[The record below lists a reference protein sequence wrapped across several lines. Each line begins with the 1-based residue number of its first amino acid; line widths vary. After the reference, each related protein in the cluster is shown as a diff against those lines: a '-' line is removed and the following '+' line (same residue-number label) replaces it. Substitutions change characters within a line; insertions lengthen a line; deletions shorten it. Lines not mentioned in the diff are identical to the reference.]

1 MSIKPPT
8 VVSPEPSV
16 SAPPAVP
23 VSSRSRFFVHRQ
35 KVRLRQL
42 PGGSVHSVGEARSA
56 RDRVRS
62 SGTLVR
68 EFLWLLR
75 PYRRSLALALVTVTI
90 STLLGLL
97 PPAGTKFVIDYALSG
112 RPLPAW
118 LQAFPSLATP
128 VRLLGAVVLVVTVVS
143 LVRIVIHVWGR
154 WHATRISKIIQ
165 LDIRRRVFEHA
176 IRLPLHRVQELRS
189 GGVASI
195 LREDGGSVGELVFGL
210 LYNPWRAVIQLAGS
224 FAVLAWVDWTL
235 LLGAIVLLPTVFVT
249 HRAWIN

>member
-1 MSIKPPT
+1 M
-8 VVSPEPSV
+8 
-16 SAPPAVP
+16 
-23 VSSRSRFFVHRQ
+23 
-35 KVRLRQL
+35 RLRQL

-68 EFLWLLR
+68 EFLGLLR

-128 VRLLGAVVLVVTVVS
+128 VR
-143 LVRIVIHVWGR
+143 
-154 WHATRISKIIQ
+154 
-165 LDIRRRVFEHA
+165 
-176 IRLPLHRVQELRS
+176 
-189 GGVASI
+189 
-195 LREDGGSVGELVFGL
+195 
-210 LYNPWRAVIQLAGS
+210 
-224 FAVLAWVDWTL
+224 
-235 LLGAIVLLPTVFVT
+235 
-249 HRAWIN
+249 